1 MTAVRIAGKE
11 PYSTQD
17 GLGLRYVV
25 FFQGCKHGC
34 VGCHNPHTHSFSG
47 GEETTTEEIV
57 KDIQSTAGI
66 TGVTISGG
74 DPFFQYEALL
84 DLCRLVRQ
92 EIALDLWVYTG
103 FEEEEIEQLYP
114 EILSCVDALVLGKF
128 IQEEKTSSLPFI
140 GSKNQRVVYI

>member
-1 MTAVRIAGKE
+1 MTTIRIAGKV

-47 GEETTTEEIV
+47 GEETTTEEII
-57 KDIQSTAGI
+57 KDIQNTAGI

-84 DLCRLVRQ
+84 DLCRLIRRVTS
-92 EIALDLWVYTG
+92 LDIWVYTG
-103 FEEEEIEQLYP
+103 FEEQEIRQLYP

-140 GSKNQRVVYI
+140 GSKNQKVIYV